1 VYNKGTIHD
10 IGLRKK
16 REKNTNERQLELC
29 SSSQKTKNSSKA
41 NKNCTKKIPYD
52 ISLVAPT
59 SKYVMI
65 IISFY
70 TSSWHWLDWS
80 KYSRRVYIRPL
91 DRFLDIIRLWKTTFN
106 TSACC
111 QVKKVFYFVIKN
123 TFVDPSH
130 CTMRTNLQFS
140 TI

>member
-1 VYNKGTIHD
+1 
-10 IGLRKK
+10 
-16 REKNTNERQLELC
+16 LC

-65 IISFY
+65 IILF
-70 TSSWHWLDWS
+70 TQVPDIDWIGVN
-80 KYSRRVYIRPL
+80 SRRVYIRPL

-140 TI
+140 TIDNLHQLNSSCSKWIN